1 MATHSRILAREEPGG
16 YRSWSHKESD
26 KTEGLNIACY
36 RPRATEGVE
45 NTKVNSRRLSS
56 FWPHCIAC
64 RILVP
69 RPGIEPM
76 PVQGKHEIL
85 TTELPLTQ
93 P

>member
-45 NTKVNSRRLSS
+45 NTKVNS
-56 FWPHCIAC
+56 
-64 RILVP
+64 
-69 RPGIEPM
+69 
-76 PVQGKHEIL
+76 
-85 TTELPLTQ
+85 
-93 P
+93 